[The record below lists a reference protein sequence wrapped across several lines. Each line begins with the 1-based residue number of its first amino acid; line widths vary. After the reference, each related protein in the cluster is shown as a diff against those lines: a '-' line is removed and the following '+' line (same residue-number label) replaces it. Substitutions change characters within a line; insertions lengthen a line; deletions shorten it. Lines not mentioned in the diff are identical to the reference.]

1 MKARIPL
8 PAVIAAG
15 LLLIVSLAV
24 CGGGVPQEELDA
36 VNAQLDAERAKTADF
51 EARLQQAE
59 EIESRLKQAAHL
71 EAARGLL
78 ADGWALPG
86 PQVLAFLADVQNS
99 DDPDL
104 KAGMGDLLQGFIS
117 SLDSLPPEL
126 IGQALAAVQGAGDLK
141 VADAVQALLFAVAQ
155 GGGGPELLAV
165 AQAVHASQSQPLED
179 VVSSILSAVLGGQES
194 DQLVL
199 AISDL
204 ATTSTDTA
212 VQQSLELLRQPP
224 DEFIQQVREHL
235 DAANVPTLQDAFQ
248 KTYLAPDWDPSGLYD
263 MVTNELRQTLAL
275 PAPVTQ

>member
-36 VNAQLDAERAKTADF
+36 VNAQLDAERAKTADL

-86 PQVLAFLADVQNS
+86 PQVLAFLAAVQNS
-99 DDPDL
+99 DDPIL

-194 DQLVL
+194 DQLAQ

-248 KTYLAPDWDPSGLYD
+248 EAYLAPDWDPSGLYD

>member
-36 VNAQLDAERAKTADF
+36 VNAQLDAERAKTADL

-78 ADGWALPG
+78 SDGWALPG
-86 PQVLAFLADVQNS
+86 PQVLAFLAAVQNS

-179 VVSSILSAVLGGQES
+179 VVSSILSAVLGGQEA
-194 DQLVL
+194 DQLAQ

-204 ATTSTDTA
+204 ASTSTDTA
-212 VQQSLELLRQPP
+212 VQQTLEQLRQPP

-235 DAANVPTLQDAFQ
+235 DAANVPTLQDALQ
-248 KTYLAPDWDPSGLYD
+248 EAYLAPDWDPSGLYD